1 LKTANEFLTPQTDRI
16 MIKHFVKIALLTAFT
31 FVSVSVSAQYLS
43 MREER
48 PKIDK
53 ISKNLFQVFVNQEVN
68 NLLSFKVT
76 VNNPAQEL
84 LNVKLKDQNGK
95 LFQDDIFHRRPN
107 YSMLFDLQR
116 LDDGIYTLSITTNY
130 ESFVKSFSIVTQEL
144 GTRNGQM
151 YLDRKVEVLEGGNQE
166 LGIRNQK

>member
-1 LKTANEFLTPQTDRI
+1 MNKFSINS
-16 MIKHFVKIALLTAFT
+16 LLIFAFAFT
-31 FVSVSVSAQYLS
+31 SLSASAQYLS

-53 ISKNLFQVFVNQEVN
+53 FSKNLFQVFLNQEVSN
-68 NLLSFKVT
+68 SLTFKVS

-84 LNVKLKDQNGK
+84 LNVNLKDQNGK

-107 YSMLFDLQR
+107 YAMLLDLER
-116 LDDGIYTLSITTNY
+116 LEDGVYTLSITTNY
-130 ESFVKSFSIVTQEL
+130 ESFVKSFSVITQEL

-151 YLDRKVEVLEGGNQE
+151 YLDRKVEVLEVGNIE
-166 LGIRNQK
+166 LGIRN

>member
-1 LKTANEFLTPQTDRI
+1 
-16 MIKHFVKIALLTAFT
+16 MIKNFVKIILLTAFT
-31 FVSVSVSAQYLS
+31 SVSVSVSAQYLS

-48 PKIDK
+48 PKTDK
-53 ISKNLFQVFVNQEVN
+53 FSKNLFQVFVNQEVN
-68 NLLSFKVT
+68 NPLAFKVS

-107 YSMLFDLQR
+107 YAMLLDLQR
-116 LDDGIYTLSITTNY
+116 LEDGIYTLSLTTNY
-130 ESFVKSFSIVTQEL
+130 ESFTKSFSIVTQEL

-151 YLDRKVEVLEGGNQE
+151 YLDRKVEILEAGNQE
-166 LGIRNQK
+166 LGIRN

>member
-1 LKTANEFLTPQTDRI
+1 
-16 MIKHFVKIALLTAFT
+16 MIKNFVKIILLTAFT
-31 FVSVSVSAQYLS
+31 FISISVSAQYLS

-53 ISKNLFQVFVNQEVN
+53 ISKNLFQVFVNQEVSN
-68 NLLSFKVT
+68 PLAFKVT

-84 LNVKLKDQNGK
+84 LNVTLKDQNGK

-107 YSMLFDLQR
+107 YAMLLDLER
-116 LDDGIYTLSITTNY
+116 LEDGIYMLSITTNY
-130 ESFVKSFSIVTQEL
+130 ESFVKSFSVITQEL

-151 YLDRKVEVLEGGNQE
+151 FLDRKVEVLSE
-166 LGIRNQK
+166 

>member
-1 LKTANEFLTPQTDRI
+1 MRNSIIKSIFLTG
-16 MIKHFVKIALLTAFT
+16 FT
-31 FVSVSVSAQYLS
+31 IITVSASAQYLS

-53 ISKNLFQVFVNQEVN
+53 STKNLFQVSVNQETAS
-68 NLLSFKVT
+68 NLNFRIV

-84 LNVKLKDQNGK
+84 LNVNLKNQNGQ

-107 YSMLFDLQR
+107 YSMLLG
-116 LDDGIYTLSITTNY
+116 LEKLEDGIYTLSITTNY
-130 ESFVKSFSIVTQEL
+130 ESFTKNFVITTEEL

-151 YLDRKVEVLEGGNQE
+151 FLDRKVEILDT
-166 LGIRNQK
+166 K